1 MTTLQT
7 DGAADPLPFVA
18 LSDFKAALSIADS
31 DTSQDSV
38 LTNMLLAASSAV
50 QRYIGRQITVADW
63 SDRIRI
69 RNGDRLLSLSLGVH
83 PVLSVAEV
91 LLDGQVLPVPAEGWD
106 FDPLCGILY
115 PPNGHWW
122 WPGRYSVSYRAGWAV
137 PGMKGAD
144 DKPLPVTLPPDI
156 QQAVLTA
163 ARSFYSAKDRDPLLK
178 SESEQG
184 VGSTSWAMPDALSG
198 GLPPDAAA
206 FLSRYLPSGF
216 S

>member
-7 DGAADPLPFVA
+7 SGAADPLPFVA
-18 LSDFKAALSIADS
+18 LSDFKAALSIADN
-31 DTSQDSV
+31 DTSQDGV

-50 QRYIGRQITVADW
+50 QSYIGRQITVADW

-69 RNGDRLLSLSLGVH
+69 AHGDRQLSLILAVH
-83 PVLSVAEV
+83 PVLSVADV
-91 LLDGQVLPVPAEGWD
+91 FLDGQALPVPAGGWD

-115 PPNGHWW
+115 PSHGPWW

-137 PGMKGAD
+137 PGMVDDGGKTLAVTMPAD
-144 DKPLPVTLPPDI
+144 I
-156 QQAVLTA
+156 RQAVLTA

-184 VGSTSWAMPDALSG
+184 VGSTSWATPDTASG
-198 GLPPDAAA
+198 GLPADSAAL
-206 FLSRYLPSGF
+206 LSRYLPSGF